1 MPLPN
6 KRATKPADTRR
17 LAGPRAG
24 FGVAPAGSIDC
35 WKLAVGDIDAAT
47 HALLFALLSPGERD
61 RAGRFQRA
69 EDRHSFTAAH
79 GALRLL
85 LAAMLNEQP
94 DALTFAA
101 NAYGKPCL
109 VPHRAIEFN
118 MSHSGGIVLIALA
131 QHIPIGVDV
140 EVLRPMPERAAIVRR
155 YFHPGEVAD
164 FADVPPADAEA
175 AFFRCWSRKEAVVK
189 ALGLG
194 MSLDLHRYRVA
205 CLPGAAAEVLAL
217 EGDDAPQKT
226 WSLIDLHF
234 GPGHVGAVAARH
246 RPLVVNRAA
255 FDAATARL

>member
-1 MPLPN
+1 LP
-6 KRATKPADTRR
+6 P
-17 LAGPRAG
+17 P
-24 FGVAPAGSIDC
+24 GSVDC
-35 WKLAVGDIDAAT
+35 WKIAVDDIDAA
-47 HALLFALLSPGERD
+47 ALAFLFALLSSGERD

-79 GALRLL
+79 GTLRLL
-85 LAAMLNEQP
+85 LAPMLGTEP

-101 NAYGKPCL
+101 NAYGKPGL
-109 VPHRAIEFN
+109 VPRRAIEFN

-140 EVLRPMPERAAIVRR
+140 EVQRPMPERAAIVRR
-155 YFHPGEVAD
+155 YFHPGEAAD
-164 FADVPPADAEA
+164 FAAVPPADAEA

-205 CLPGAAAEVLAL
+205 CLPGAKADVLEL
-217 EGDDAPQKT
+217 EGDDMPQKT
-226 WSLIDLHF
+226 WSLIDLHP
-234 GPGHVGAVAARH
+234 GPGHVGALAARH

-255 FDAATARL
+255 FDAAIARL